1 MKFALGVLGVSALA
15 STAFSQGL
23 AVKAGY
29 YSGES
34 FSGNGGASV
43 RLEGL
48 ELGTDLTLLKLPL
61 TPVEVR
67 LSPSVVFG
75 GSLRKGGDEDGTLY
89 RLLAT
94 ARVSQPRLGAIRK
107 RAATNR
113 PTKPRST
120 RSSGSYLTGGL
131 GFARVEPR
139 GGSPFESKDGW
150 IAQVGFGSSV
160 ANVPSPVPQP
170 FFEVSYTFGE
180 TEFRGFTVSLGV
192 RL

>member
-1 MKFALGVLGVSALA
+1 
-15 STAFSQGL
+15 
-23 AVKAGY
+23 
-29 YSGES
+29 
-34 FSGNGGASV
+34 
-43 RLEGL
+43 
-48 ELGTDLTLLKLPL
+48 
-61 TPVEVR
+61 VR

-94 ARVSQPRLGAIRK
+94 ARVSQPGG
-107 RAATNR
+107 T
-113 PTKPRST
+113 
-120 RSSGSYLTGGL
+120 SYLTGGL